1 MVAVGVRLLWLVA
14 PFQVFDGV
22 QAIATGV
29 LRGLGDTRTPVVAN
43 VVAHWVLGLPLGY
56 ALCFWWGW
64 GLTGLWFGLYTGLL
78 VVAVVLAF
86 VWVARARALVAGH

>member
-1 MVAVGVRLLWLVA
+1 M
-14 PFQVFDGV
+14 

-64 GLTGLWFGLYTGLL
+64 GLTGLWLGLYIGLL
-78 VVAVVLAF
+78 VVSVALAF
-86 VWVARARALVAGH
+86 VWIARARALRGTPAIPDTQYVSE